1 MAQLNLSIPPGL
13 KDWVDSRVL
22 EGRYSSASDYLRD
35 LVRREFSTPSDLHKV
50 ASAVQHR
57 EARLFLFY
65 QAVCAALADNKL
77 VDGEMDA
84 LLSLAET
91 FSFRPEHAKS
101 FIRWVRDS
109 LELRDRGQQLLVE
122 M

>member
-1 MAQLNLSIPPGL
+1 MQ
-13 KDWVDSRVL
+13 
-22 EGRYSSASDYLRD
+22 
-35 LVRREFSTPSDLHKV
+35 V
-50 ASAVQHR
+50 ARAVQHR

-84 LLSLAET
+84 LSLAGA
-91 FSFRPEHAKS
+91 FNFRSERAKS